1 MTWLQAIV
9 AVAVAL
15 LSGLGGSY
23 FSYRQFI
30 LKRKDEKE
38 EKNIQKMIDD
48 SIAKVKEDLENE
60 IKQSVAKSIADCGE
74 IGDKAIAD
82 VAETVRRE
90 FQEGLKMRGEEGR
103 KRFETNSEQIGENTR
118 MIKEILNIQKEQSA
132 KLGQMVEAVGNLAQV
147 STACAE
153 SQRTS
158 NYDRLLIVT
167 SQILKSGEMTITD
180 KTNLKQLYES
190 WKKLQGKDPK
200 IDILFEECMEIKP
213 SLDKED

>member
-48 SIAKVKEDLENE
+48 SIAKVREALEDE
-60 IKQSVAKSIADCGE
+60 IKQSVAKSIAECGE
-74 IGDKAIAD
+74 IGDKVIAD
-82 VAETVRRE
+82 AVDTVRNE

-103 KRFETNSEQIGENTR
+103 KRFETNSEQIGENSR
-118 MIKEILNIQKEQSA
+118 MIKELLTIQKDQSA

-147 STACAE
+147 SEACAE

-167 SQILKSGEMTITD
+167 SQILKSGEMTITE

-190 WKKLQGKDPK
+190 WKKLQGNDPK
-200 IDILFEECMEIKP
+200 IDTLFEECMSIKP
-213 SLDKED
+213 SLDKEG

>member
-30 LKRKDEKE
+30 IKRKDEKE

-48 SIAKVKEDLENE
+48 SIAKVKETLEDE
-60 IKQSVAKSIADCGE
+60 IKQSVAKSITDCGE

-82 VAETVRRE
+82 VVDTVRHE

-103 KRFETNSEQIGENTR
+103 KRFETNSEQIGENSR
-118 MIKEILNIQKEQSA
+118 MIKELLTIQKDQST
-132 KLGQMVEAVGNLAQV
+132 KLSQMVEAVENLAQV
-147 STACAE
+147 SEACAE

-167 SQILKSGEMTITD
+167 SQILKSGEMTITE

-190 WKKLQGKDPK
+190 WKKLQGHDPK
-200 IDILFEECMEIKP
+200 IDTLFEECMSIKP
-213 SLDKED
+213 SLDKEG